1 MKKLIIFDF
10 DGTLLD
16 TLTDMAN
23 CTNYALEQCGFPVHP
38 VDAYKLFVGNGI
50 LKLFERALPASA
62 RTEENIE
69 KIRAQFVPYYDV
81 HYMDMTA
88 PYPGITKLLEVLQGK
103 GIQLAIASN
112 KYQSA
117 TETLAEHYFKN
128 FSFTAVLGQ
137 REGVPIKPDP
147 SIVYDIMKKA
157 GVGKEEVLYVG
168 DSGVDMQ
175 TARNAGITAIG
186 VTWGFRPSKEL
197 EQNGATYIVDSPGEI
212 LGLVE

>member
-88 PYPGITKLLEVLQGK
+88 PLPWYYEIVGGI
-103 GIQLAIASN
+103 
-112 KYQSA
+112 
-117 TETLAEHYFKN
+117 
-128 FSFTAVLGQ
+128 
-137 REGVPIKPDP
+137 
-147 SIVYDIMKKA
+147 A
-157 GVGKEEVLYVG
+157 GERDSTG
-168 DSGVDMQ
+168 D
-175 TARNAGITAIG
+175 R
-186 VTWGFRPSKEL
+186 F
-197 EQNGATYIVDSPGEI
+197 
-212 LGLVE
+212 